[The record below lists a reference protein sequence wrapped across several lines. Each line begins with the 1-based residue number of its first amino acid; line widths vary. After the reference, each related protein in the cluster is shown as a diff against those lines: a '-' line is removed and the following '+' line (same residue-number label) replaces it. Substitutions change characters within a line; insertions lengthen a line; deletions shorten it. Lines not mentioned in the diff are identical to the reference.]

1 MLTAPPTSCTSLPIH
16 NHFNRQSCSASN
28 APGLAVHSVCCP
40 REPVS
45 FLFKAPLNK
54 LHGSPPAHGLFFP
67 NCYAKPG
74 KLTIPAQHLLLQLPP
89 YNMNNEVIFHLPG
102 NGVYTYPLLSDNIDA
117 LSYRAFQQG
126 FKFYSLNALF
136 ILNRKELLH
145 ALFEVCEFPDHFG
158 FNWDALDDCLR
169 DYSFAPAT
177 GYLFAIQHTGHL
189 KQILGSDY
197 ELLTEIFRDAG
208 DHWEKQGVLFKLLV
222 DHH

>member
-1 MLTAPPTSCTSLPIH
+1 MLIDPPISCISLPIH
-16 NHFNRQSCSASN
+16 N
-28 APGLAVHSVCCP
+28 PGLAVHSVCCP

-45 FLFKAPLNK
+45 FLFKALLNK
-54 LHGSPPAHGLFFP
+54 FHGSPPAHGLFFS
-67 NCYAKPG
+67 NRYSKPG

-169 DYSFAPAT
+169 DYSFAPAS
-177 GYLFAIQHTGHL
+177 GYLFAIQHADHL
-189 KQILGSDY
+189 KQLLGPDY